1 MDKRNVLWEKHRI
14 YLPEMRKRAVHRCK
28 HCKFFV
34 QIEGKRE
41 TRPGC
46 VVNIKAYSN
55 REKQVPLKIPIMEI
69 LKRVGIEGLE
79 VCLQNSDPEAQSCGK
94 FQVKSKTP

>member
-1 MDKRNVLWEKHRI
+1 
-14 YLPEMRKRAVHRCK
+14 
-28 HCKFFV
+28 
-34 QIEGKRE
+34 
-41 TRPGC
+41 
-46 VVNIKAYSN
+46 
-55 REKQVPLKIPIMEI
+55 VPLKIPIMEI